1 MEIDGFNETDNIVV
15 IAATNRIH
23 VIDEAL
29 MRSGRFDIKIQ
40 VRLPDQEE
48 RLGILKIHL
57 KKVNKLIQ
65 ILYEEKKSMFR
76 RNFIKYCLLK

>member
-29 MRSGRFDIKIQ
+29 MRSGRFDIKI
-40 VRLPDQEE
+40 
-48 RLGILKIHL
+48 
-57 KKVNKLIQ
+57 
-65 ILYEEKKSMFR
+65 
-76 RNFIKYCLLK
+76 